1 MSNRI
6 AFFSDGSDLT
16 EHFDLEDP
24 GEAIF
29 ESHYNIARGHHIPV
43 ISSGDEGY
51 SISRLRWGKDFEK
64 DAEPPEVLSE
74 SEIKKLETVA
84 LDRVVIPISG
94 FYIWKRDREND
105 HPFFVRKIDNSL
117 LFVAGFTRLDK
128 VNDFTYVEM
137 LMMESNTLIQPI
149 TTKMPL
155 ILKREHAKDWIDG
168 NLKAEAIHAT
178 AKSEFLITDLTVHRV
193 SKDLSDLSKNDESL
207 IQPIPK

>member
-16 EHFDLEDP
+16 EHFDLEAP

-29 ESHYNIARGHHIPV
+29 ETHYNIARGHHIPV
-43 ISSGDEGY
+43 ISYGDEGY

-74 SEIKKLETVA
+74 SEIKKLENGAVA
-84 LDRVVIPISG
+84 RAVIPVSG

-117 LFVAGFTRLDK
+117 LFVAGFTHRDE

-137 LMMESNTLIQPI
+137 LMMDSNTLIQPI
-149 TTKMPL
+149 TTTMPL
-155 ILKREHAKDWIDG
+155 ILKREHAKDWLKGTID
-168 NLKAEAIHAT
+168 AAAIHGK
-178 AKSEFLITDLTVHRV
+178 AKSEFLITELTVHRV
-193 SKDLSDLSKNDESL
+193 TKKLNDLSKNDESL